1 MNEKLSPHD
10 SKKNIQLITPCVNP
24 PKFTKYW
31 KAIFYAGI
39 AAGIFST
46 AAQIILWWLFWDAL
60 PSILYRDIRFT
71 AAMIFG
77 QAVLQIPA
85 TFDWEL
91 ALIAACIHFSLSIV
105 YAVGLSYLIH
115 CFDRKNSVIIGGL
128 FGLGIFLI
136 NMYGFVMIF
145 PWFIE
150 TRDWITVTAHLVFGV
165 SAARVYKAFITP

>member
-1 MNEKLSPHD
+1 
-10 SKKNIQLITPCVNP
+10 
-24 PKFTKYW
+24 
-31 KAIFYAGI
+31 
-39 AAGIFST
+39 
-46 AAQIILWWLFWDAL
+46 
-60 PSILYRDIRFT
+60 RFT

-77 QAVLQIPA
+77 QAGLQIPA

-150 TRDWITVTAHLVFGV
+150 TRDWITVTA
-165 SAARVYKAFITP
+165 